1 MKCIKKENEVKRVK
15 DETAFRMVKEGWSFC
30 KKSEWKTGGRVA
42 TKAEVVEEIE
52 VEEKS
57 KKSKK
62 VDKRNK
68 KAMKSAAK
76 KEKEKVEQAA
86 MEVMA
91 KSTE

>member
-42 TKAEVVEEIE
+42 TKVEVVEE

-76 KEKEKVEQAA
+76 KEKEDLEKAA
-86 MEVMA
+86 MDVMKA
-91 KSTE
+91 EK